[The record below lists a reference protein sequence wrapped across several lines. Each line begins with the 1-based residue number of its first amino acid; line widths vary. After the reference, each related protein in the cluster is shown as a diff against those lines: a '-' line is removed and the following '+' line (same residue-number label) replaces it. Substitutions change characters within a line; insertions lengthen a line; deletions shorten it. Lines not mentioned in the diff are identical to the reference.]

1 MGDDA
6 ARWLSRHRGGA
17 APADVLAFFDRLP
30 PVDPAGLLGRWRGA
44 ELPTG
49 SRLDGLLAA
58 HGWYGKE
65 FVDAETVHPLL
76 FAGPDGVPRPVDP
89 ALAPLWLLLRCP
101 GLARSRPARAAFTA
115 VRPLLR
121 TDRPAART
129 RVVTHRGVATA
140 ALLYDRLPIVDVF
153 RSVTP
158 DLLLGLMDLRGLP
171 EPFAFLLERD
181 R

>member
-1 MGDDA
+1 MSEDA
-6 ARWLSRHRGGA
+6 ARWLARHRGGA

-30 PVDPAGLLGRWRGA
+30 PVQPAALAGRWRGA

-65 FVDAETVHPLL
+65 VVDTETVHPLL
-76 FAGPDGVPRPVDP
+76 FAGPGGVPRPVDP
-89 ALAPLWLLLRCP
+89 ALAPLSLLLRRP
-101 GLARSRPARAAFTA
+101 GLGRSRAARAAFA
-115 VRPLLR
+115 VVRPLLR
-121 TDRPAART
+121 TDRPAARV
-129 RVVTHRGVATA
+129 RVVTHRGVATG
-140 ALLYDRLPIVDVF
+140 ALVYDRLPVVDAF

-171 EPFAFLLERD
+171 EVFAFLLERD
-181 R
+181 G